1 MHILVKQKSPS
12 VPRNLALETF
22 GELPIVFSTKVNLL
36 YIPPIFNRSEVLSST
51 SDKAILFAEN
61 FSKNSNRDNS
71 GISLPVLSSRT
82 NLKLYNISVT
92 LKMVKKVIMNL
103 DLSKAFG
110 PDSIPEVVL
119 KSCETELSYIQAE
132 LFNRCLKES
141 CGKVLSVVLVF
152 KNVGESSIA
161 KNYGSVSLLSVVSK
175 VFEKLVNHGIVDH
188 LKI

>member
-1 MHILVKQKSPS
+1 ML
-12 VPRNLALETF
+12 
-22 GELPIVFSTKVNLL
+22 FSS
-36 YIPPIFNRSEVLSST
+36 F
-51 SDKAILFAEN
+51 DKAKLLAEN
-61 FSKNSNRDNS
+61 FSKNSSLDDS
-71 GISLPVLSSRT
+71 GISLAVFSST
-82 NLKLYNISVT
+82 TSLKLHFISVT

-152 KNVGESSIA
+152 KNVGESSVA